1 VGYRRT
7 EDVAPRLG
15 LASGPLMPFG
25 RLWLP
30 DWAPNLHPVFVHFP
44 IALLVTAVAVDILS
58 VLSRDRSFTRRAT
71 GFYMLGTLFLM
82 MTYLSGRDAAATVFT
97 PGMAHAVVQDHWA
110 LAMWTTLYFVAL
122 TAARLLGRGRL
133 LQGDRGVRGIFL
145 IAGTCGVV
153 LLTMTAERG
162 ARLVYQYGVGVA
174 GVP

>member
-1 VGYRRT
+1 
-7 EDVAPRLG
+7 
-15 LASGPLMPFG
+15 MPFG

-30 DWAPNLHPVFVHFP
+30 DWAPNLHPVLVHFP
-44 IALLVTAVAVDILS
+44 IALLVTAVVVDVLAVF
-58 VLSRDRSFTRRAT
+58 SRDASFTRRAT
-71 GFYMLGTLFLM
+71 GFYALGTTCLTV
-82 MTYLSGRDAAATVFT
+82 TYLSGRDAAATVFT

-110 LAMWTTLYFVAL
+110 WGMWTTLYFVAL
-122 TAARLLGRGRL
+122 TAARLLVKGRL
-133 LQGDRGVRGIFL
+133 LQGDRAVRGVFL